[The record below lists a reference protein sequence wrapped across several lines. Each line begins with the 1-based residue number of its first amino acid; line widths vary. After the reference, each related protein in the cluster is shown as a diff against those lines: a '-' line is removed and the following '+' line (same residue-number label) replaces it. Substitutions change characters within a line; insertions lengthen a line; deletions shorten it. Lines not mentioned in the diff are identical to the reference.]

1 MSRPKLLFK
10 LNKLGIDGK
19 VLMSIE
25 QFLNGRQQR
34 VKIGN
39 CYSSFKPMTSGVP
52 QGSVL
57 GPLLF
62 VIFINDIVNASKHN
76 AAVKLFAD
84 DVKSYVSGNTSD
96 CKELFVCSV
105 TDILDW
111 ANKWQLPVSFKKS
124 SWGIIAKKKR
134 NGQLNLKENVIVN
147 DEVLIQI
154 TEVQDLGVKFNFNL
168 NFTAHIDNVI
178 SKAKQ
183 RIFLLNKCIISK
195 DPDTLLKGYK
205 VYVLPILDY
214 NSQIWSPQKIGDITK
229 IETIQ

>member
-39 CYSSFKPMTSGVP
+39 CYSSFNPMTSGVP

-111 ANKWQLPVSFKKS
+111 ANKWQLPVSFKK
-124 SWGIIAKKKR
+124 
-134 NGQLNLKENVIVN
+134 
-147 DEVLIQI
+147 
-154 TEVQDLGVKFNFNL
+154 
-168 NFTAHIDNVI
+168 
-178 SKAKQ
+178 
-183 RIFLLNKCIISK
+183 
-195 DPDTLLKGYK
+195 
-205 VYVLPILDY
+205 
-214 NSQIWSPQKIGDITK
+214 
-229 IETIQ
+229 